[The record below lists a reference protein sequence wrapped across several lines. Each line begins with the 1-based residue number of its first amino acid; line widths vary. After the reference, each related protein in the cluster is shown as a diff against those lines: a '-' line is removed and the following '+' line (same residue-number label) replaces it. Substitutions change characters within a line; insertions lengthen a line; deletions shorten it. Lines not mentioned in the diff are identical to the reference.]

1 VTCPEDKRHTAGHS
15 TFASGAYDGK
25 DAQED
30 IYLITPLKSLIA
42 RTLIPMSGFRTGS
55 IANVSIRNVGEDAME

>member
-25 DAQED
+25 DDQEHID
-30 IYLITPLKSLIA
+30 LITSLKSLIA
-42 RTLIPMSGFRTGS
+42 R
-55 IANVSIRNVGEDAME
+55 